1 MKGSF
6 ALTTSTTS
14 QASAFFFWRFLIK
27 YVLRAKKL
35 RLSKEISGTGC
46 RRGMYHDNNMAARVQ
61 QNVTGVSVAE
71 IFNKGADGFLYYI
84 LGRLHFLSKMSAFE
98 SEK

>member
-1 MKGSF
+1 
-6 ALTTSTTS
+6 
-14 QASAFFFWRFLIK
+14 
-27 YVLRAKKL
+27 
-35 RLSKEISGTGC
+35 
-46 RRGMYHDNNMAARVQ
+46 MYHDNNMAARVQ